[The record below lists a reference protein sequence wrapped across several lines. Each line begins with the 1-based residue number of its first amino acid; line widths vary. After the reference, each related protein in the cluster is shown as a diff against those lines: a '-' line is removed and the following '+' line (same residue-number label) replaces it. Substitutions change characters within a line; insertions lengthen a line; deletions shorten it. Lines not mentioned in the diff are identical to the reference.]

1 MFQEARIMNID
12 GLRESCFLN
21 RKSPRACRG
30 AHHMISKRSLIKL
43 IAVIAIV
50 AIGALYW
57 YFAEHR
63 TGPVEAVE
71 QTIEAQQ

>member
-1 MFQEARIMNID
+1 
-12 GLRESCFLN
+12 
-21 RKSPRACRG
+21 
-30 AHHMISKRSLIKL
+30 MISKRGIVKL
-43 IAVIAIV
+43 VVVAVIV

-57 YFAEHR
+57 YFAERR